1 MCRRTDWTTGCAS
14 ADVVIPNVGIEH
26 ALRRMLGE
34 TPGQDVRSA
43 TEAAGAA
50 NVVDGAPPGERGQR
64 SKGWTTHRTER
75 VPKNRHQCCDQV
87 AERKKPG
94 ANPASFSPPAP

>member
-14 ADVVIPNVGIEH
+14 ADVVIPNVRIEH

-50 NVVDGAPPGERGQR
+50 NVVDDPPPGERGQ
-64 SKGWTTHRTER
+64 SSNGWTTHREQSVLKSR
-75 VPKNRHQCCDQV
+75 FRCCDQV
-87 AERKKPG
+87 ARGYPWVG
-94 ANPASFSPPAP
+94 RQAG